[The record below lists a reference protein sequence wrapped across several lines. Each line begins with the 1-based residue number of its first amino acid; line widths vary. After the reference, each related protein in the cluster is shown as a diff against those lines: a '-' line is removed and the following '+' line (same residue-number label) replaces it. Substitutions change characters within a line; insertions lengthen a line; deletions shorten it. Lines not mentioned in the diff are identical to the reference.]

1 MMKSLLQV
9 LAYPFRKGPRRPLTL
24 RRPAREKLGQ
34 NIVKPLGMESTDLK
48 MFNRVAR
55 ENNTLENAPLV
66 IPGHLGDGNLGQSTP
81 GQVHPARCW
90 CPSQA
95 VQPWCRG
102 HPLSS
107 TFGCARSAP
116 AVAKEAPGQPAALLL
131 LLPPAVLRRQ
141 LRDIQR
147 SQRPVHAL
155 CCSWIAQG

>member
-66 IPGHLGDGNLGQSTP
+66 IPGHLGVFAACSNTYVEPMPEDETYA
-81 GQVHPARCW
+81 VHYHRAYNKKD
-90 CPSQA
+90 
-95 VQPWCRG
+95 
-102 HPLSS
+102 H
-107 TFGCARSAP
+107 
-116 AVAKEAPGQPAALLL
+116 
-131 LLPPAVLRRQ
+131 
-141 LRDIQR
+141 
-147 SQRPVHAL
+147 
-155 CCSWIAQG
+155 